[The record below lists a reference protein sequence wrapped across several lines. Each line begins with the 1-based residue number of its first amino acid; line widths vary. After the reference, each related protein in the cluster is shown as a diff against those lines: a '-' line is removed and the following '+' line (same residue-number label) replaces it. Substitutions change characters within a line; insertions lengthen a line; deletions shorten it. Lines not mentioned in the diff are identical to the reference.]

1 MGELLGVKEA
11 LNSLVAGD
19 TGGDEDRGDNKQA
32 RELLAAVGAK
42 QERDA
47 KRYGGE
53 GVADVVDHV
62 RQQGNAPGGEEDD
75 GLDGRGQAEDAEADG
90 DGADAVS
97 GSQNRPVDEAVRVA
111 MPLAVAMIVVMV
123 VAVLVVMVRLVIMVR
138 VHVVIA
144 VGAAVF
150 VVVSVRVV
158 VVDPCRMRVLMAV
171 DEGAVVVFVGVHV
184 GVVGMGV
191 VKCRHWLQGIDLAR
205 GSVSERIS

>member
-1 MGELLGVKEA
+1 
-11 LNSLVAGD
+11 
-19 TGGDEDRGDNKQA
+19 
-32 RELLAAVGAK
+32 
-42 QERDA
+42 
-47 KRYGGE
+47 
-53 GVADVVDHV
+53 
-62 RQQGNAPGGEEDD
+62 
-75 GLDGRGQAEDAEADG
+75 
-90 DGADAVS
+90 
-97 GSQNRPVDEAVRVA
+97 
-111 MPLAVAMIVVMV
+111 
-123 VAVLVVMVRLVIMVR
+123 MVRLVIMVR

-205 GSVSERIS
+205 RSVSERIS